1 MKIAQR
7 KIKWLTRLMLVAALF
22 TQGILAAHACVS
34 SASSAVQAV
43 SAQSGDAAMPCH
55 EAEQHN
61 ANACVMHCTQADQVT
76 LEQQHIA
83 AISFDDA
90 VLQIA
95 LPQMQHRVATAN
107 PAALAPNSGPPL
119 AILFCSFLI

>member
-1 MKIAQR
+1 MKIARR

-22 TQGILAAHACVS
+22 TQGILAAHACVA
-34 SASSAVQAV
+34 SASSAVHTV
-43 SAQSGDAAMPCH
+43 SVQSGDAAMPCH

-61 ANACVMHCTQADQVT
+61 ANACVMHCTQADQVN

-83 AISFDDA
+83 AISFDEA

-95 LPQMQHRVATAN
+95 LPQMQHKVVTVYPATF
-107 PAALAPNSGPPL
+107 ALNSGPPL
-119 AILFCSFLI
+119 SILFCTFLI